1 MRYTNRD
8 SLWSIHIAMIRSG
21 ESAPSLNPAQA
32 AGEAVK
38 AYIRMNRARL
48 AADGE
53 LLALLLPERFE
64 GVRDLQRFAID
75 RLAAENRALKV
86 ERDALKGSQDRSARL
101 GEGVR
106 RFMLDLIDAG
116 SFSEVVAVATGAAPA
131 FGADKAVF
139 CVESTDGIAA
149 TGSEGVRLIGPGTV
163 TAVLGPG
170 GTGAILSGGGEL
182 LFGPGG
188 GAYKSL
194 AAFRLRLGGGGA
206 LYVLGAAAEGRFEGR
221 EIVADL
227 GYFARGLE
235 RAIRAKLIE
244 KCLDPP
250 KA

>member
-1 MRYTNRD
+1 
-8 SLWSIHIAMIRSG
+8 MIRSG

-38 AYIRMNRARL
+38 AYIRMNRAGL

-53 LLALLLPERFE
+53 LLALLLPERFADAE
-64 GVRDLQRFAID
+64 VRDLQRFAIE
-75 RLAAENRALKV
+75 RLTAENRALKI
-86 ERDALKGSQDRSARL
+86 ERDALGPQDRGARL

-106 RFMLDLIDAG
+106 RHVLDLIDAR
-116 SFSEVVAVATGAAPA
+116 SFGEVIAVATGAAST
-131 FGADKAVF
+131 FGADKAVL
-139 CVESTDGIAA
+139 CIEGTDGIAA
-149 TGSEGVRLIGPGTV
+149 TGAEGVRLIGPGTV

-170 GTGAILSGGGEL
+170 GMGAILSGGGEL

>member
-1 MRYTNRD
+1 
-8 SLWSIHIAMIRSG
+8 MIRSG
-21 ESAPSLNPAQA
+21 DSAPSLDPAQA
-32 AGEAVK
+32 AAEAVK
-38 AYIRMNRARL
+38 AYIRMNRERL

-53 LLALLLPERFE
+53 LLALLLPERFAD
-64 GVRDLQRFAID
+64 VRDLQRFAIE
-75 RLAAENRALKV
+75 RLAAENRALKL

-106 RFMLDLIDAG
+106 RFVLDLVGAE
-116 SFSEVVAVATGAAPA
+116 SFGEVVTVATGTASA
-131 FGADKAVF
+131 FGADQAAL

-149 TGSEGVRLIGPGTV
+149 TLSAGVRLIGPGTV

-188 GAYKSL
+188 AAYRSL

-221 EIVADL
+221 QSEADL

-244 KCLDPP
+244 KCLAPP
-250 KA
+250 KV

>member
-1 MRYTNRD
+1 MNRN
-8 SLWSIHIAMIRSG
+8 G

-32 AGEAVK
+32 AAEAVK
-38 AYIRMNRARL
+38 AYIRMHRARL

-64 GVRDLQRFAID
+64 GAEVRDLQRFAIE
-75 RLAAENRALKV
+75 RLATENQALKI

-106 RFMLDLIDAG
+106 RFVLDLLDAR
-116 SFSEVVAVATGAAPA
+116 SFADVIAVAKGAAGA

-139 CVESTDGIAA
+139 CVERSDGIDAA
-149 TGSEGVRLIGPGTV
+149 GTQGVRLIGPGTV

-170 GTGAILSGGGEL
+170 GMGAILSGGGEL

-188 GAYKSL
+188 AAYKSL
-194 AAFRLRLGGGGA
+194 AAFRLRLGGDARGA
-206 LYVLGAAAEGRFEGR
+206 LYVLGAVAEGCFEGR
-221 EIVADL
+221 EIEADL
-227 GYFARGLE
+227 GYFARALE
-235 RAIRAKLIE
+235 RAIRAW
-244 KCLDPP
+244 LDLP

>member
-1 MRYTNRD
+1 
-8 SLWSIHIAMIRSG
+8 MIRSG
-21 ESAPSLNPAQA
+21 ESASSLDPAQA
-32 AGEAVK
+32 AFEAVK

-53 LLALLLPERFE
+53 LLALLLPERFAGAE
-64 GVRDLQRFAID
+64 VRDLQRFAIE
-75 RLAAENRALKV
+75 RLAAENRTLKI

-101 GEGVR
+101 GDGVR
-106 RFMLDLIDAG
+106 RFLLDLIEAK
-116 SFSEVVAVATGAAPA
+116 SFAEVIAVATGAAPA

-170 GTGAILSGGGEL
+170 GMGAILSGGGEL

-206 LYVLGAAAEGRFEGR
+206 LYVLGAAAEGRFEGCQI
-221 EIVADL
+221 EADL

-235 RAIRAKLIE
+235 RAIRAMLIE
-244 KCLDPP
+244 KCLDLP
-250 KA
+250 KV